1 MTVTL
6 HYKLSSCLRTFF
18 TDSLCSVIT
27 KPDSA
32 IYIEPWPVPQFIG
45 YTADIITFVSPL
57 VMFLNPFYTQLNSTI
72 FCEILLDELVYGQVL
87 SFVFHHPPMNIVAS
101 TNIHYLCTGSGMGG
115 PYNIDPLYVRNLA
128 YVVVTPTF
136 LQQAC
141 AYVFH
146 FQAWNWN
153 IYQGSIAPF

>member
-18 TDSLCSVIT
+18 YRLLMFSNNE
-27 KPDSA
+27 PDSA
-32 IYIEPWPVPQFIG
+32 IYIKPWPVPQFIG
-45 YTADIITFVSPL
+45 YTADIITFISPL
-57 VMFLNPFYTQLNSTI
+57 VMFLNPFYTQINSTI
-72 FCEILLDELVYGQVL
+72 FCEIILDKLVYRQVL

-101 TNIHYLCTGSGMGG
+101 TNIHYLCTGAGMGG

-146 FQAWNWN
+146 FQA
-153 IYQGSIAPF
+153 